1 MAKNRYYYY
10 DHDACAFV
18 EVGETRS
25 RSSMRLSALTTAVL
39 VLAFA
44 TVWLLEGRF
53 ATPYE
58 MSLKAENQALQQ
70 QLSSTKTRMKRFSTE
85 LAQMAEVDQS
95 LYRTLLQADP
105 IPSDVRRAGA
115 GGSDPYQS
123 FDRFSPSTATLLH
136 TSAQQLDQLERQI
149 NVQNASYRELTRLAE
164 KRNKWLA
171 QMPAIVPADGPV
183 VSSFGMRMHPILHV
197 LKMHAGIDVLV
208 RSGSPV
214 VATGDGIVKDTGLSP
229 TYGNFVHIEHPA
241 TGYSTFY
248 AHLSSI
254 PKNIKPGTKVKR
266 GERIGLSGS
275 TGRSTGPHLHYE
287 VRDSNDH
294 PVNPIYFFAP
304 SMTPH
309 EYKKLLKVAE
319 SSHIALD

>member
-10 DHDACAFV
+10 DHDACEFV
-18 EVGETRS
+18 EVGATRS
-25 RSSMRLSALTTAVL
+25 KSSVRLSALTTAVL

-44 TVWLLEGRF
+44 TVWLVEGRF

-58 MSLKAENQALQQ
+58 MSLKAENQALQD
-70 QLSSTKTRMKRFSTE
+70 QLSSTQTRMKRFSTE

-105 IPSDVRRAGA
+105 ISPDVRKAGV

-123 FDRFSPSTATLLH
+123 FDRFSPTTATLLH
-136 TSAQQLDQLERQI
+136 RSAQQLDQLEREI

-164 KRNKWLA
+164 KRNEWLA
-171 QMPAIVPADGPV
+171 EMPAIVPADGPV

-208 RSGSPV
+208 RKGSTV
-214 VATGDGIVKDTGLSP
+214 VATGDGVVEDTGLSP
-229 TYGNFVHIEHPA
+229 TYGNFVHINHPA

-248 AHLSSI
+248 AHLSAI
-254 PKNIKPGTKVKR
+254 PKGIRPGVKVKR
-266 GERIGLSGS
+266 GQRIGISGS

-287 VRDSNDH
+287 VRDSNGH

-309 EYKKLLKVAE
+309 KYQKMLKVAE
-319 SSHIALD
+319 ASHISLD

>member
-25 RSSMRLSALTTAVL
+25 RSSVRLSALTAVVL

-44 TVWLLEGRF
+44 TVWLLEGRLV
-53 ATPYE
+53 TPYE
-58 MSLKAENQALQQ
+58 VALKAENQALQQ
-70 QLSSTKTRMKRFSTE
+70 QLSSTRTRMKRFSTE
-85 LAQMAEVDQS
+85 LAQMAKVDQS

-105 IPSDVRRAGA
+105 IPQDVRQAGA

-136 TSAQQLDQLERQI
+136 RSAEQLDQLERQI

-164 KRNKWLA
+164 KRSEWLA

-183 VSSFGMRMHPILHV
+183 VSSFGMRMHPILHINR
-197 LKMHAGIDVLV
+197 MHAGIDVLV

-214 VATGDGIVKDTGLSP
+214 VATGDGVVKATGRNRGF
-229 TYGNFVHIEHPA
+229 GNYVQISHPA
-241 TGYSTFY
+241 TGYTTLY

-254 PKNIKPGTKVKR
+254 PKDIRPGKKVKR
-266 GERIGLSGS
+266 GERIALSGN
-275 TGRSTGPHLHYE
+275 TGLSTGPHLHYE
-287 VRDSNDH
+287 VRDSNGH
-294 PVNPIYFFAP
+294 PLNPIYFFAP

-309 EYKKLLKVAE
+309 EYRKLLKVAA